1 MKTDNDTGKTQYLHS
16 VSLDKMIQP
25 TLLLLIYKKPSH
37 GYELIQNFKALDPAE
52 IVEPG
57 TIYRNLRRMESE
69 GFVIS
74 SWETSESGPARRQYK
89 ITKRGIEVL
98 KETVSRLEHQKKQID
113 EFLQIYR
120 ELEKGEDDQ

>member
-1 MKTDNDTGKTQYLHS
+1 MDAGKSPGTVG

-37 GYELIQNFKALDPAE
+37 GYELIQNYNALDPAE

-69 GFVIS
+69 GFVVS
-74 SWETSESGPARRQYK
+74 TWETSQSGPARRQYE
-89 ITKRGIEVL
+89 ITTEGIEVL
-98 KETVSRLEHQKKQID
+98 KKAVARLEHQKAQIQ
-113 EFLQIYR
+113 EFLQLYR
-120 ELEKGEDDQ
+120 ELEKEGGNR